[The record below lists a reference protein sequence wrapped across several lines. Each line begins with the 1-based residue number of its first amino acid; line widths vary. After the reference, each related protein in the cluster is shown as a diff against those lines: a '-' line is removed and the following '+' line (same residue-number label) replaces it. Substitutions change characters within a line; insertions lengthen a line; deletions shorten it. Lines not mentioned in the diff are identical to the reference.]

1 MMMIMMMLMI
11 TGIMTNTKNHN
22 HNQGDTIIMGMIM
35 MINRGHGDMMMMIND
50 YDLYTRRI
58 NLLDRF
64 IGTAYNCL

>member
-1 MMMIMMMLMI
+1 MVIMMMMLMI
-11 TGIMTNTKNHN
+11 TNIMTNTKNHN
-22 HNQGDTIIMGMIM
+22 HNQGNNITVGTIMI
-35 MINRGHGDMMMMIND
+35 INRGHGDMMMMIND